1 MAAGY
6 AVAIRACQV
15 RRLEAQ
21 KALGSAAVM
30 RAVLGDRHLGTA
42 KRRAEGH
49 PAGHFRIFELLGAGD
64 LAGEEV
70 PEEVRLV
77 HHIVAAP
84 VHQGHQSH
92 QYRPDQMD
100 QMNQRAQMDQMD

>member
-1 MAAGY
+1 MAAGF

-15 RRLEAQ
+15 RRLEAR

-30 RAVLGDRHLGTA
+30 RPVLRDRHLGTA

-49 PAGHFRIFELLGAGD
+49 LAGHFHIFELLGAGD
-64 LAGEEV
+64 LAGEGV
-70 PEEVRLV
+70 LEEVRLV

-92 QYRPDQMD
+92 QYLPDQM
-100 QMNQRAQMDQMD
+100 NQMDQMD